1 MKWRLANPICFSET
15 GKRKNNQDSLY
26 PTADAETIVD
36 GLYMVCDGMGGASNG
51 EVASKLACLCLS
63 DWFASNPVAVVD
75 EQQMNDAFTY
85 MRHRFNEYVVYH
97 PDAMDMG
104 TTMVLAKVHEKGVSV
119 AHCGDSRFYHFRQ
132 NSCLFKTFD
141 HTPVNDLIRNGI
153 IKQEDASMYPRSNAI
168 SRAIQASPHKFCVA
182 DVAHL
187 TNIEPGDVL
196 MLCSDG
202 VWSCFTT
209 KELIELFSSPMLLEE
224 KAEIIKKIC
233 EANSKDNYTA
243 ILLNV
248 LPI

>member
-1 MKWRLANPICFSET
+1 MKWRLADPIYFSET

-26 PTADAETIVD
+26 PTDEFTTRID

-51 EVASKLACLCLS
+51 EVASKLACKCLS
-63 DWFASNPVAVVD
+63 DWFSSNPAAAVE

-85 MRHRFNEYVVYH
+85 MRHRFNEHIVYH

-104 TTMVLAKVHEKGVSV
+104 TTLVLAKVHENGVSV
-119 AHCGDSRFYHFRQ
+119 AHCGDSRLYHFRQ

-141 HTPVNDLIRNGI
+141 HTPVNDLIRNGVI
-153 IKQEDASMYPRSNAI
+153 TRQEANAYPRSNVI
-168 SRAIQASPHKFCVA
+168 SKAIQASPHKFCAPEVA
-182 DVAHL
+182 QL
-187 TNIEPGDVL
+187 TDIEPGDVL

-209 KELIELFSSPMLLEE
+209 KELIELFSSPMQLEE
-224 KAEIIKKIC
+224 KSEIIKKIC

-243 ILLNV
+243 LLLNV
-248 LPI
+248 LPK